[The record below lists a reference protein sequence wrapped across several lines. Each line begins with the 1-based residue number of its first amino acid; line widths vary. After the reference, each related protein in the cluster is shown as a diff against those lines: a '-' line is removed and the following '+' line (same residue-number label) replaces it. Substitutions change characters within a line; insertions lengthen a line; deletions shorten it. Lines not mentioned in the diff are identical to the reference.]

1 MSAILLNLQHQVL
14 QQTFRYKKFFLY
26 IERTSLVAN
35 KISHQI
41 FCQEHGESLEFFF
54 PLSKKTFKRLFV
66 PGFYLYKFY
75 VFIVFHIICEQIN
88 IQRLKYPNIILRTS
102 KTIAS

>member
-1 MSAILLNLQHQVL
+1 MISNILNLLAFRTFGSNNRFENQKHFCNNNIMQKMSAILLNLQHQVL

-54 PLSKKTFKRLFV
+54 PLSKKNF
-66 PGFYLYKFY
+66 
-75 VFIVFHIICEQIN
+75 
-88 IQRLKYPNIILRTS
+88 
-102 KTIAS
+102 

>member
-54 PLSKKTFKRLFV
+54 PLSKKL
-66 PGFYLYKFY
+66 
-75 VFIVFHIICEQIN
+75 
-88 IQRLKYPNIILRTS
+88 LKDKVSLEESVILNSRNDS
-102 KTIAS
+102 QLWKIWMKLWPMAPKL

>member
-41 FCQEHGESLEFFF
+41 FGREQEESLEFFL
-54 PLSKKTFKRLFV
+54 PLIKTFKRLFV
-66 PGFYLYKFY
+66 PGFTYSS
-75 VFIVFHIICEQIN
+75 
-88 IQRLKYPNIILRTS
+88 LRIKCTS
-102 KTIAS
+102 YFL

>member
-1 MSAILLNLQHQVL
+1 MISKNPKFFAFCTLGSNNRFQNQKHFCNNNIMQKMSAILLNLQHQVL

-41 FCQEHGESLEFFF
+41 FGQEQRESLEFFL
-54 PLSKKTFKRLFV
+54 PLIKNF
-66 PGFYLYKFY
+66 
-75 VFIVFHIICEQIN
+75 
-88 IQRLKYPNIILRTS
+88 
-102 KTIAS
+102 